1 MLFPSSSSLFVP
13 LPLSSFLRLSSL
25 LLFAVLFLFSCSP
38 FVVLLCGLLD
48 PPLAVLRSFF
58 CLLIDLHGRQEEG
71 DLSESDSMDERD
83 IEKYCSLTEHSSS
96 LWAGCEGSGEVQ
108 VAGGCAC

>member
-1 MLFPSSSSLFVP
+1 MAQLQLAKFVMA
-13 LPLSSFLRLSSL
+13 SRGVLRLL
-25 LLFAVLFLFSCSP
+25 CCFVAFLTH
-38 FVVLLCGLLD
+38 
-48 PPLAVLRSFF
+48 PLAVLRFVF